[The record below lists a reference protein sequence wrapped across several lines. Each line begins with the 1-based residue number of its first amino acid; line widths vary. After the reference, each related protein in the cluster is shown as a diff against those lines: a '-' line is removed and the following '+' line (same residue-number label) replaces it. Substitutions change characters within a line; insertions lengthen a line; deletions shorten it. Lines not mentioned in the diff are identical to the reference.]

1 MTAREAGH
9 RNEKYT
15 EYIEGELR
23 KMSKKLE
30 EYVVTIPDFPE
41 PGIMFRDITSVIQD
55 PDGLK
60 LAVDGLVDLLKDT
73 EYDVVVGPES
83 RGFIFGVPVA
93 YLQGKGFV
101 PVRKKGKLPRKT
113 VSQKYDLEYGQAEIE
128 MHTDAIKPGQKAV
141 IVDDLIATGGSAE
154 AAAKLVEKLGGQ
166 VVKMVFVMELA
177 GLEGRKKLARYDVGS
192 LIVYE
197 GK

>member
-1 MTAREAGH
+1 
-9 RNEKYT
+9 
-15 EYIEGELR
+15 
-23 KMSKKLE
+23 MSKKLE
-30 EYVVTIPDFPE
+30 EYVVTIPDLPE

-60 LAVDGLVDLLKDT
+60 LAVDGLVGLLKDT
-73 EYDVVVGPES
+73 EYDLIVGPES

-93 YLQGKGFV
+93 YLTGKGFI
-101 PVRKKGKLPRKT
+101 PVRKKGKLPRQT

-128 MHTDAIKPGQKAV
+128 MHVDAVKPGQKVV

-154 AAAKLVEKLGGQ
+154 AAAKLVEQLGGE
-166 VVKMVFVMELA
+166 VVKMIFVMELG
-177 GLEGRKKLARYDVGS
+177 GLQGRKKLGKYDVES